1 MDTIRALSDEDLAI
15 LGLESDTVAG
25 HTCKV
30 LVLEQPIDR
39 GRLREAIEARLDQA
53 PELCLQLSEVEG
65 AKCWIPGEVDLSEH
79 VVDVEAD
86 ALLDEEGLLEAV
98 ASAFERRLDRT
109 RPLWRLDVIGSL
121 AGGGSA
127 LVWTIHHALADG
139 STVMRLGREALWT
152 EDDGPGGLSPRRT
165 PSMPEARQA
174 AHRRTEELLALARE
188 APHLWHHSPFS
199 GRIDNRRAVA
209 FASADLGK
217 LRQAAATWCRATVND
232 AVLTV
237 VGGGLRR
244 WLEAHHDPLGP
255 IRVKVPVSLHGVP
268 GAHEAGDG
276 GAPAGPGVDA
286 PGGAEPGNRDSF
298 FCLDVPVTPADPL
311 ARLEAV
317 CRETRIRKSEHDAER
332 LDALMHELGAV
343 SPRLRQFA
351 DRVLS
356 SPRAFA
362 LNVSNVPGPPTP
374 VDVLGV
380 PVEAMYSIAEIGQR
394 HALRAAVVSYDG
406 KLRFGLCADPTL
418 VADVQSLADEIEAD
432 AEELVGLAGR

>member
-1 MDTIRALSDEDLAI
+1 MAAIRTLSDEDLAI
-15 LGLESDTVAG
+15 LGLECETVAG

-30 LVLEQPIDR
+30 LVLEEAVDC
-39 GRLREAIEARLDQA
+39 GRLREAIASRLDGA
-53 PELCLQLSEVEG
+53 PELTLQLSEVEG
-65 AKCWIPGEVDLSEH
+65 AKCWIPGEVDLSEQ
-79 VVDVEAD
+79 VVEVGVD
-86 ALLDEEGLLEAV
+86 APLDDEGLREAV
-98 ASAFERRLDRT
+98 AGAFERRLDRT

-121 AGGGSA
+121 SGGGSA
-127 LVWTIHHALADG
+127 LLWTIHHALADG
-139 STVMRLGREALWT
+139 STVMRLGREALWS
-152 EDDGPGGLSPRRT
+152 EDEGPGASPRRRT

-209 FASADLGK
+209 FASADLDK
-217 LRQAAATWCRATVND
+217 LRRAAATSCRATVND

-255 IRVKVPVSLHGVP
+255 IRVKVPVSLHGIP
-268 GAHEAGDG
+268 EAHEAGDG
-276 GAPAGPGVDA
+276 SA
-286 PGGAEPGNRDSF
+286 PGGAGSDSSEADEPGNRDSF

-317 CRETRIRKSEHDAER
+317 HDATRIRKAEHDAER
-332 LDALMHELGAV
+332 LDALMRELGAV

-351 DRVLS
+351 DRLLS

-362 LNVSNVPGPPTP
+362 LNVSNVPGPPRP
-374 VDVLGV
+374 VAVLGA
-380 PVEAMYSIAEIGQR
+380 PVGAMYSIAEIGQH

-406 KLRFGLCADPTL
+406 RLQFGLCADPTL
-418 VADVQSLADEIEAD
+418 VSDVESLAGEIEAD
-432 AEELVGLAGR
+432 AQELVSLAGV